1 MNNCVNL
8 SQDMSM
14 KQIIFLSVAL
24 LFLVIGTPHAS
35 AQHCDTQQGD
45 SIWRIAKR
53 YKIPFREL
61 LELNK
66 HFPDPDLIHPQDK
79 INFPEGEHG
88 QHTDQDNTQQGTDT
102 AEPVEATQ
110 QAQEVLK
117 IVNQERSKVGLKA
130 LTLSAELT
138 DVATVKAQDMADN
151 GYFDHTSPNY
161 GSPFEM
167 MRHFGIQYRS
177 AGENIAAGQKT
188 AQEVMN
194 SWMNS
199 SGHRANILNSDYEQ
213 IGIGYVTGGQYG
225 TYWVQMF
232 KK

>member
-1 MNNCVNL
+1 MNICVNL
-8 SQDMSM
+8 SQNINM

-24 LFLVIGTPHAS
+24 LFLVIGTPHAN
-35 AQHCDTQQGD
+35 AQHCETQRGD
-45 SIWRIAKR
+45 SMWRIAKR
-53 YKIPFREL
+53 YKIPFKVIL
-61 LELNK
+61 DLNR
-66 HFPDPDLIHPQDK
+66 HYENPDLIHPNDNIQLPD
-79 INFPEGEHG
+79 GEHG
-88 QHTDQDNTQQGTDT
+88 QSTDQVNSDKGKEI
-102 AEPVEATQ
+102 AE
-110 QAQEVLK
+110 QANSTVQADEVLEL
-117 IVNQERSKVGLKA
+117 VNIERSKVGLKA
-130 LTLSAELT
+130 LTLSNDLT
-138 DVATVKAQDMADN
+138 NVATVKAQDMADN

-167 MRHFGIQYRS
+167 MKHFGIQYRS

-213 IGIGYVTGGQYG
+213 IGIGYVTGGKYG

>member
-1 MNNCVNL
+1 M
-8 SQDMSM
+8 SQNISM

-24 LFLVIGTPHAS
+24 LFLVIGTPHAN
-35 AQHCDTQQGD
+35 AQHCETQRGD
-45 SIWRIAKR
+45 SMWKIAKR
-53 YKIPFREL
+53 YKIPFKEI
-61 LELNK
+61 LELNRHYK
-66 HFPDPDLIHPQDK
+66 NPDLIHPNDDIQLPD
-79 INFPEGEHG
+79 GEHG
-88 QHTDQDNTQQGTDT
+88 QSTDQSNSDKGMEI
-102 AEPVEATQ
+102 AE
-110 QAQEVLK
+110 QANSTVQADEVLEL
-117 IVNQERSKVGLKA
+117 VNQERSKAGLKA
-130 LTLSAELT
+130 LTLSNDLT
-138 DVATVKAQDMADN
+138 NVATIKAQDMADK
-151 GYFDHTSPNY
+151 GYFDHTSPTY

-167 MRHFGIQYRS
+167 MQHFGIQYRS

-213 IGIGYVTGGQYG
+213 IGIGYITGGQYG

>member
-1 MNNCVNL
+1 MNICAILTQNI
-8 SQDMSM
+8 SM

-24 LFLVIGTPHAS
+24 LFLVIGTPQAN
-35 AQHCDTQQGD
+35 AQHCETQQGD
-45 SIWRIAKR
+45 SMWRIAKR
-53 YKIPFREL
+53 YKIPFKEI
-61 LELNK
+61 LELNRHYK
-66 HFPDPDLIHPQDK
+66 NPDLIHPNDNIQLPD
-79 INFPEGEHG
+79 GEHG
-88 QHTDQDNTQQGTDT
+88 QSIDQSNSDKGMEI
-102 AEPVEATQ
+102 AE
-110 QAQEVLK
+110 QANSTVQADEVLK
-117 IVNQERSKVGLKA
+117 IVNQERSKIGLKA
-130 LTLSAELT
+130 LTLSGELT
-138 DVATVKAQDMADN
+138 NVATIKAQDMADN

-167 MRHFGIQYRS
+167 MKHFGIQYRS
-177 AGENIAAGQKT
+177 AGENIAAGQKN

>member
-1 MNNCVNL
+1 MNNCFIL
-8 SQDMSM
+8 SQNISM

-24 LFLVIGTPHAS
+24 LFLVIGTPHAN
-35 AQHCDTQQGD
+35 AQHCETQRGD
-45 SIWRIAKR
+45 SMWRIAKR
-53 YKIPFREL
+53 YKIPFKEI
-61 LELNK
+61 LELNRHYK
-66 HFPDPDLIHPQDK
+66 NPDLIHPNDDIQLPD
-79 INFPEGEHG
+79 GEHG
-88 QHTDQDNTQQGTDT
+88 QSTDQVNSEKGKEI
-102 AEPVEATQ
+102 AE
-110 QAQEVLK
+110 QANSTVQADQVLDL
-117 IVNQERSKVGLKA
+117 VNQERSKAGLKA
-130 LTLSAELT
+130 LTLSGELT
-138 DVATVKAQDMADN
+138 NVATIKAQDMADN

-167 MRHFGIQYRS
+167 MQHFGIQYRS

-213 IGIGYVTGGQYG
+213 IGIGYVTGGKYG